1 MGLIGNYQALNKS
14 CGRFLGGSTLSD
26 NRSNW
31 TTPGQMRGVQFGDM
45 AEGSRRRWSVPTA
58 TEDAYAWFLPQ
69 IGGELGSTT
78 GVSGSGSLS
87 GANLA
92 MGLAHAAALDGS
104 GDLTSG
110 QLGLIVSLLA
120 DLTGE
125 GVVEGDTP
133 GGSLPD
139 LLLPLQMAAA
149 LTASGNITAALT
161 AIGHFTASL
170 SGSGDV
176 SAAAVNGYASMASEI
191 NVTGELLT
199 TANVADAVWEYLA
212 EGNYSAAGI
221 LRLLASVAAGKTDIT
236 GTTVTFRDLGDTK
249 DRIVASMSGSERS
262 TVTID
267 QD

>member
-1 MGLIGNYQALNKS
+1 MGLIGNYQTLNKS
-14 CGRFLGGSTLSD
+14 CGRFLGGSTLAD

-31 TTPGQMRGVQFGDM
+31 TTPGQMRGVQFGDF

-58 TEDAYAWFLPQ
+58 TEDSYAWFLPQ

-78 GVSGSGSLS
+78 GVSGAGSLS
-87 GANLA
+87 SANLA
-92 MGLAHAAALDGS
+92 MGLAHAASLSGS
-104 GDLTSG
+104 GDLTAA

-120 DLTGE
+120 DLTGD
-125 GVVEGDTP
+125 GIVEGAT

-149 LTASGNITAALT
+149 LTASGDISAALT
-161 AIGHFTASL
+161 AIGHFTAAL

-236 GTTVTFRDLGDTK
+236 GTTVTFRDLDDTK
-249 DRIVASMSGSERS
+249 DRVVASMSGSERA
-262 TVTID
+262 TVTLD
-267 QD
+267 QN